1 MSDKNSHSKIIF
13 LRRTKMKII
22 KKYLLVLVIFI
33 TLLILTMVIKSLSVT
48 SKQVKA
54 EPADKFIVDKN
65 SAANHLAGAVKIE
78 TISYEDNSKIK
89 TNNFLSFHKYLG
101 STYPRAH
108 AVLSKEVINNY
119 SLLYKWKG
127 TDDNLKPMLLMA
139 HMDVV
144 PANEKTIKEWAYPP
158 FDGKIADGF
167 IWGRGTLDMKNS
179 LIGIM
184 EAVEGMI
191 QKGFQPKR
199 TIYIAVGHD
208 EELGGING
216 NIKVAELLK
225 SRNVKLE
232 YVIDEGS
239 VITQNMVPGIKNNVA
254 LVGISEK
261 GYMNAELT
269 AKGEAGHSSMP
280 PKVTTVGIL
289 CNAVA
294 KVEKNQCDAKI
305 AGPVKEFLI
314 YCAPEMSFL
323 YRAIFANLWITD
335 GLVKS
340 IFSNSKTM
348 NALIRTTT
356 APTMLEGSDKSNVMP
371 SVAKAVINFRIIPGD
386 TTDSVLKHVQNT
398 ITDQRVTVK
407 ARDNESRNPSPV
419 SNVDSKNFA
428 TLQKSIRQIFPDT
441 IVAPSLVVAGTD
453 SRHYSELSNDI
464 YRFLPAIMTSK
475 DTVRLHGIDERIS
488 IDNFESIIRF
498 YMQLIQ
504 NSQS

>member
-1 MSDKNSHSKIIF
+1 
-13 LRRTKMKII
+13 MKII
-22 KKYLLVLVIFI
+22 KKSLLVLVVLI
-33 TLLILTMVIKSLSVT
+33 TLLILTMVIKTFLVT

-54 EPADKFIVDKN
+54 EPADNFIVDKN
-65 SAANHLAGAVKIE
+65 SAANHLAGAIKIE
-78 TISYEDNSKIK
+78 TISFEDHSKIK
-89 TNNFLSFHKYLG
+89 TNNFLNFHKYLG

-167 IWGRGTLDMKNS
+167 IWGRGTLDMKHS

-191 QKGFQPKR
+191 HKGFQPKR
-199 TIYIAVGHD
+199 TIYMAFGHD
-208 EELGGING
+208 EELGGKNG
-216 NIKVAELLK
+216 NVKIAELLK
-225 SRNVKLE
+225 SRGVKLE
-232 YVIDEGS
+232 YVIDEGL
-239 VITQNMVPGIKNNVA
+239 IIAENMVPGIKNNVA

-261 GYMNAELT
+261 GYMNIELT
-269 AKGEAGHSSMP
+269 AKGEAGHSAMP
-280 PKVTTVGIL
+280 PKETTVGIL

-294 KVEKNQCDAKI
+294 RVEKNKCNAKI
-305 AGPVKEFLI
+305 AGPVKEFLN

-323 YRAIFANLWITD
+323 YKAIFANLWITD

-340 IFSNSKTM
+340 IFANSKTM

-371 SVAKAVINFRIIPGD
+371 SVAKAVINFRIVPGD
-386 TTDSVLKHVQNT
+386 TTDSVLKYVQNT
-398 ITDQRVTVK
+398 ITDQRVAVK

-419 SNVDSKNFA
+419 SSVDSKNFA
-428 TLQKSIRQIFPDT
+428 TLQKSIRQIYPDV

-453 SRHYSELSNDI
+453 SRHYSEVCNDI
-464 YRFLPAIMTSK
+464 YRFIPVIMTSK
-475 DTVRLHGIDERIS
+475 DTPRIHGIDERIGV
-488 IDNFESIIRF
+488 DNFEKIIRF

-504 NSQS
+504 NSQLI

>member
-1 MSDKNSHSKIIF
+1 
-13 LRRTKMKII
+13 MKII
-22 KKYLLVLVIFI
+22 KKSLLVLVIFV
-33 TLLILTMVIKSLSVT
+33 TLLILTMAVKAVLVT

-54 EPADKFIVDKN
+54 EPADKFVVDKN
-65 SAANHLAGAVKIE
+65 SAANHLAGAIRIE
-78 TISYEDNSKIK
+78 TISFEDHSKIK
-89 TNNFLSFHKYLG
+89 TSSFLSFHKYLG
-101 STYPRAH
+101 STYPKVH
-108 AVLSKEVINNY
+108 SVLSREVVSNY

-127 TDDNLKPMLLMA
+127 TDDSLKPMMLMA
-139 HMDVV
+139 HIDVV
-144 PANEKTIKEWAYPP
+144 PAGEKSFKEWTYPP
-158 FDGKIADGF
+158 FAGKIADGF

-191 QKGFQPKR
+191 GQGFQPKR
-199 TIYIAVGHD
+199 TIYMAFGHD
-208 EELGGING
+208 EEIGGKSG
-216 NIKVAELLK
+216 NAKIAELLK
-225 SRNVKLE
+225 SRGVKLE
-232 YVIDEGS
+232 FVIDEGS
-239 VITQNMVPGIKNNVA
+239 VITQNMVPGIRNNVA

-294 KVEKNQCDAKI
+294 RVEKNQCDAKI
-305 AGPVKEFLI
+305 AGPVKEFLD

-323 YRAIFANLWITD
+323 YKAVFANLWITE
-335 GLVKS
+335 GLVKR
-340 IFSNSKTM
+340 IFTSSKTM

-386 TTDSVLKHVQNT
+386 TAESVLQHVQKT
-398 ITDQRVTVK
+398 IADPRVTVS
-407 ARDNESRNPSPV
+407 DIGSRNPSPV
-419 SNVDSKNFA
+419 SNVDSRNFTA
-428 TLQKSIRQIFPDT
+428 LQKTIKQIFPDVV
-441 IVAPSLVVAGTD
+441 IAPSLVIAGTD
-453 SRHYSELSNDI
+453 SRYYSELSNDV
-464 YRFLPAIMTSK
+464 YRFIPAIMTSK
-475 DTVRLHGIDERIS
+475 DTVRIHGIDERIS

>member
-1 MSDKNSHSKIIF
+1 
-13 LRRTKMKII
+13 MKII
-22 KKYLLVLVIFI
+22 KKTLLVLVVLI
-33 TLLILTMVIKSLSVT
+33 TVIILAMVIKTLTVT

-65 SAANHLAGAVKIE
+65 TAANHLAGAIKIE
-78 TISYEDNSKIK
+78 TISYEDHSKIK

-101 STYPRAH
+101 STYPKVH
-108 AVLSKEVINNY
+108 AVLSKEVVNY

-127 TDDNLKPMLLMA
+127 TDDSLKPMLLMA

-144 PANEKTIKEWAYPP
+144 PANEKTIKDWAYPP
-158 FDGKIADGF
+158 FAGKIADGF

-191 QKGFQPKR
+191 NKGFHPKR

-208 EELGGING
+208 EEIGGKNG
-216 NIKVAELLK
+216 NIKIAELLK
-225 SRNVKLE
+225 SRGVKLE

-239 VITQNMVPGIKNNVA
+239 YIIQNMVPGITGNVA
-254 LVGISEK
+254 LIGISEK
-261 GYMNAELT
+261 GLMNVELT
-269 AKGEAGHSSMP
+269 AKGEASHSAIP
-280 PKVTTVGIL
+280 PKETTVGIL

-294 KVEKNQCDAKI
+294 KVEKNKCDAKI
-305 AGPVKEFLI
+305 AGPVKEFLN

-323 YRAIFANLWITD
+323 YKAIFANLWITD

-340 IFSNSKTM
+340 IFSNIKTM
-348 NALIRTTT
+348 NAFIRTTT

-371 SVAKAVINFRIIPGD
+371 SVAKAVINFRIVPGD
-386 TTDSVLKHVQNT
+386 TTDSVLKYVQNT
-398 ITDQRVTVK
+398 INDPRVTVK
-407 ARDNESRNPSPV
+407 AQGNEGQNPSPV
-419 SNVDSKNFA
+419 SNVDSKNFT
-428 TLQKSIRQIFPDT
+428 TLQKAIRQIFPDT
-441 IVAPSLVVAGTD
+441 IVAPSLVIGGTD

-464 YRFLPAIMTSK
+464 YRFMPTIINAK
-475 DTVRLHGIDERIS
+475 DTVRFHGIDERIS
-488 IDNFESIIRF
+488 IDNFENLIRF

>member
-1 MSDKNSHSKIIF
+1 
-13 LRRTKMKII
+13 MKII
-22 KKYLLVLVIFI
+22 KKTLLVLVVLI
-33 TLLILTMVIKSLSVT
+33 TVLILAMVIKTLAVT

-54 EPADKFIVDKN
+54 EPADQFNVDKN
-65 SAANHLAGAVKIE
+65 SAANHLAGAVKIQ

-127 TDDNLKPMLLMA
+127 TDDSLKPMLLMA

-144 PANEKTIKEWAYPP
+144 PANEKAIKEWAYPP

-191 QKGFQPKR
+191 KKGFQPKR
-199 TIYIAVGHD
+199 TIYIAMGHD
-208 EELGGING
+208 EELGGKNG
-216 NIKVAELLK
+216 NVKIAELLK
-225 SRNVKLE
+225 SRGVKLE

-294 KVEKNQCDAKI
+294 RVEKNQCDAKI
-305 AGPVKEFLI
+305 AGPVKEFLN

-323 YRAIFANLWITD
+323 YKAIFANLWITE

-356 APTMLEGSDKSNVMP
+356 APTMLEGSEKSNVMP

-386 TTDSVLKHVQNT
+386 TADSVLKHVQNT
-398 ITDQRVTVK
+398 ITDPRVTVL
-407 ARDNESRNPSPV
+407 DIGSRNPSPV
-419 SNVDSKNFA
+419 SNVDSKNYT
-428 TLQKSIRQIFPDT
+428 TLQKSIRQIFPDA
-441 IVAPSLVVAGTD
+441 IVAPSLVIGGTD

-464 YRFLPAIMTSK
+464 YRFIPAIMTSK
-475 DTVRLHGIDERIS
+475 DTPRIHGIDERIS

>member
-1 MSDKNSHSKIIF
+1 
-13 LRRTKMKII
+13 MKII
-22 KKYLLVLVIFI
+22 KKTLLVLVVLI
-33 TLLILTMVIKSLSVT
+33 TVIIVTMVVKTMSVT

-65 SAANHLAGAVKIE
+65 TAANHLAGAIKIQ
-78 TISYEDNSKIK
+78 TISYEDHSKIK
-89 TNNFLSFHKYLG
+89 TANFLSFHKYLG
-101 STYPRAH
+101 STYPRVH
-108 AVLSKEVINNY
+108 AVLSKEVVSNY

-127 TDDNLKPMLLMA
+127 TDDSLKPMLLMA

-144 PANEKTIKEWAYPP
+144 PANEKAIKEWAYPP
-158 FDGKIADGF
+158 FAGKIADGF
-167 IWGRGTLDMKNS
+167 IWGRGTLDMKDS

-184 EAVEGMI
+184 EAVEGLI
-191 QKGFQPKR
+191 NKGFQPKR

-208 EELGGING
+208 EEIGSKDG
-216 NIKVAELLK
+216 NIKIVELFK
-225 SRNVKLE
+225 SRGVKLE

-239 VITQNMVPGIKNNVA
+239 IIAQNMVPGIKNNVA
-254 LVGISEK
+254 LIGISEK
-261 GYMNAELT
+261 GLMNVELT

-280 PKVTTVGIL
+280 PKETTVGIL

-294 KVEKNQCDAKI
+294 KVEKNQCAAQI
-305 AGPVKEFLI
+305 AGPVKEFLN

-323 YRAIFANLWITD
+323 YKAIFANLWITD

-340 IFSNSKTM
+340 IFSNLKTM
-348 NALIRTTT
+348 NASIRTTT

-371 SVAKAVINFRIIPGD
+371 SVAKAVINFRIFPGD

-398 ITDQRVTVK
+398 INDPRVTVK
-407 ARDNESRNPSPV
+407 AQGNEGRNPSPV
-419 SNVDSKNFA
+419 SNVNSKNF
-428 TLQKSIRQIFPDT
+428 TILQKSIRQIFPDT
-441 IVAPSLVVAGTD
+441 IVAPTLVVAGTD

-464 YRFLPAIMTSK
+464 YRFLPEIMTAK